1 MLFVGEAFSL
11 DFYCE
16 KWTGKDMD
24 TGVILRILLLVGV
37 FILLFLPTVW
47 AIRDIAYKSFPSL
60 KTKVIWFAVV
70 TLLPPIGAFIYIAVG
85 RLRGSKIVEDVEA
98 QEMDAEVEQDE
109 TQA

>member
-1 MLFVGEAFSL
+1 
-11 DFYCE
+11 
-16 KWTGKDMD
+16 MD

-70 TLLPPIGAFIYIAVG
+70 SLLPPIGAFVYIAVG
-85 RLRGSKIVEDVEA
+85 RQRASEIAADLEA
-98 QEMDAEVEQDE
+98 QEVAAERDLDE
-109 TQA
+109 TEG

>member
-1 MLFVGEAFSL
+1 
-11 DFYCE
+11 
-16 KWTGKDMD
+16 MD

-70 TLLPPIGAFIYIAVG
+70 TLLPPLGAFVYIAVG
-85 RLRGSKIVEDVEA
+85 RHRATIEAEEPEDTGQTTEDRGQRTEK
-98 QEMDAEVEQDE
+98 
-109 TQA
+109 